1 MEGGGYCST
10 SSRRSRASKGL
21 GFGGKERGG
30 RGELN
35 SFWCLPIAETHRGD
49 RKRSWKFRRW
59 LCFKSSSGTA
69 PLLVG
74 RLVAVHA
81 GGDAGEQ
88 GPSRRGRSCRDP
100 GGT

>member
-1 MEGGGYCST
+1 
-10 SSRRSRASKGL
+10 L
-21 GFGGKERGG
+21 GEKKE
-30 RGELN
+30 EVEEN

-100 GGT
+100 GGTGRRVLALAALGEAAV